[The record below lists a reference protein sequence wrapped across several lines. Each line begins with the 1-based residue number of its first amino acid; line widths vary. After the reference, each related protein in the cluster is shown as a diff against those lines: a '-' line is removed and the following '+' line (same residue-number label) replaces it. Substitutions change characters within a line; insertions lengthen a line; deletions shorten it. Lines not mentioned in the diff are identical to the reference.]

1 MSEKS
6 NRAKFYIIPWALS
19 AAFLIR
25 AMILRDSAATY
36 ATDNLSIWQST
47 SFYFVL
53 SSVGFILGLYF
64 LTRKGGKSE
73 SD

>member
-1 MSEKS
+1 MSNKS

-36 ATDNLSIWQST
+36 AADDLSIWQSPV
-47 SFYFVL
+47 FYFVL
-53 SSVGFILGLYF
+53 SSVCFILGLYL
-64 LTRKGGKSE
+64 LTLKGGKSE